1 MCAKEKILFVIIG
14 GIKMSAISLKDNIY
28 WVGVKNPEL
37 RVFDIIMETKKGTTY
52 NAYLIDDEKV
62 AVVDNVKDGYF
73 EEYLANIKSIIGDR
87 KVDYII
93 VQHTELD
100 HSGTMAKLLEV
111 YPEAVVVASKAAII
125 YSKNIVN
132 KDFKSQE
139 AVGELCLG
147 KTKLKFISAPNLHWP
162 DTIFT
167 YAAESNILFT
177 CDVTGCHYCPK
188 GDITESFGDDY
199 FEEMKY
205 YFDVIMGPFKKFVI
219 MALDRI
225 KDIDIGMIAP
235 SHGPVHIE
243 DAEKYLKLYREWAV
257 AESITE
263 KNVQIFYVSAYG
275 NTEKMA
281 NYLAEKVRDKGI
293 KAETH
298 EITSEDSNDLISV
311 VEKAS
316 GIIVGSPTINQDAV
330 KPVWDMLSLVCAITN
345 RGKAAGAFGSYG
357 WSGEGVPMI
366 TERLRSLKFK
376 VVDEGL
382 KFNFVPSEEDF
393 SRADEFVEEYLGLLK

>member
-1 MCAKEKILFVIIG
+1 
-14 GIKMSAISLKDNIY
+14 MSAIKLRNNIY

-62 AVVDNVKDGYF
+62 AVVDNVKNGYF
-73 EEYLANIKSIIGDR
+73 DEYLDNIKSIIGDR

-111 YPEAVVVASKAAII
+111 YPDAVVVASKAAIM

-132 KDFKSQE
+132 KEFKSQE
-139 AVGELCLG
+139 AVGELDLG

-167 YAAESNILFT
+167 YASDSNLLFT
-177 CDVTGCHYCPK
+177 CDVTGCHYCPG
-188 GDITESFGDDY
+188 GDVTENFGDDY

-225 KDIDIGMIAP
+225 KDLKIDIIAP
-235 SHGPVHIE
+235 SHGPIHIE
-243 DAEKYLKLYREWAV
+243 DADKYLKLYREWA
-257 AESITE
+257 ITEGIKE

-275 NTEKMA
+275 NTERMA
-281 NYLAEKVRDKGI
+281 KYISEKISEKGI

-298 EITSEDSNDLISV
+298 EITSKSPDDLIAL

-316 GIIVGSPTINQDAV
+316 GIIIGSPTINQDAV

-376 VVDEGL
+376 VVDEGF
-382 KFNFVPSEEDF
+382 KFNFVPSEDDLF
-393 SRADEFVEEYLGLLK
+393 RADEFVDEYLELLK

>member
-1 MCAKEKILFVIIG
+1 
-14 GIKMSAISLKDNIY
+14 MSAIKLRNNIY

-62 AVVDNVKDGYF
+62 AVVDNVKNGYF
-73 EEYLANIKSIIGDR
+73 DEYLDNIKSIIGDR

-111 YPEAVVVASKAAII
+111 YPDAVVVASKAAII

-132 KDFKSQE
+132 KEFKSQE
-139 AVGELCLG
+139 AVGELDLG

-167 YAAESNILFT
+167 YASDSNLLFT

-188 GDITESFGDDY
+188 GDVTENFGDDY

-225 KDIDIGMIAP
+225 KDLKIDIIAP
-235 SHGPVHIE
+235 SHGPIHIE
-243 DAEKYLKLYREWAV
+243 DAEKYLKLYEEWA
-257 AESITE
+257 ITEGIIE

-275 NTEKMA
+275 NTERMA
-281 NYLAEKVRDKGI
+281 KYISEKISEKGI

-298 EITSEDSNDLISV
+298 EITSESPEDLIAL

-316 GIIVGSPTINQDAV
+316 GIIIGSPTINQDAV

-357 WSGEGVPMI
+357 WSGEGVPMM

-376 VVDEGL
+376 VVEEGF
-382 KFNFVPSEEDF
+382 KFNFVPSEDDLF
-393 SRADEFVEEYLGLLK
+393 RADEFIDEYVELLK

>member
-1 MCAKEKILFVIIG
+1 
-14 GIKMSAISLKDNIY
+14 MSAIKLRNNIY

-62 AVVDNVKDGYF
+62 AVVDNVKNGYF
-73 EEYLANIKSIIGDR
+73 DEYLDNIKSIIGDR

-111 YPEAVVVASKAAII
+111 YPDAVVVASKAAII

-132 KDFKSQE
+132 KEFKSQE
-139 AVGELCLG
+139 AVGELDLG

-167 YAAESNILFT
+167 YASDSNLLFT

-188 GDITESFGDDY
+188 GDVTESFGDDY

-225 KDIDIGMIAP
+225 KDLKIDIIAP
-235 SHGPVHIE
+235 SHGPIHIE
-243 DAEKYLKLYREWAV
+243 DAEKYLKLYREWA
-257 AESITE
+257 ITEGIKE

-275 NTEKMA
+275 NTERMA
-281 NYLAEKVRDKGI
+281 KYISEKISEKGI
-293 KAETH
+293 KAESH
-298 EITSEDSNDLISV
+298 EITSESSENLIDL

-316 GIIVGSPTINQDAV
+316 GIIIGSPTINQDAV

-357 WSGEGVPMI
+357 WSGEGVPMM
-366 TERLRSLKFK
+366 TERLRTLKFK
-376 VVDEGL
+376 VVEEGF
-382 KFNFVPSEEDF
+382 KFNFVPSEDDLF
-393 SRADEFVEEYLGLLK
+393 RADEFVDEYLELLK